1 MADVQLSGVA
11 PAGGAATAGMTSSG
25 GTVASVA
32 AAASPPPSA
41 SGSTPAPSAAPASAE
56 PAGSVI
62 GQSDG
67 TDTGTTQPK
76 PAKPD
81 DREVK
86 DAVKNANQALAAIG
100 TQLVFVFDDQT
111 HHLSVK
117 LLDIQTQKVVQEIP
131 TAAMRATAS
140 ALSGPSTSGAL
151 VDTKA

>member
-11 PAGGAATAGMTSSG
+11 PAGGAATAGLTGSG
-25 GTVASVA
+25 GTVASA
-32 AAASPPPSA
+32 TQAASPPPSA
-41 SGSTPAPSAAPASAE
+41 PGSTGSTAGVSALAQV
-56 PAGSVI
+56 AGSVV
-62 GQSDG
+62 GQPDA
-67 TDTGTTQPK
+67 THTGTAQPK
-76 PAKPD
+76 PVKPD

-131 TAAMRATAS
+131 TAAMRATAN
-140 ALSGPSTSGAL
+140 ALSGPSASGSL